1 MAFTAIMFLLG
12 TATTAGLLGLGH
24 YFTHMG
30 KHKKLEVE
38 CDIFHGRWEY
48 DDADPYPLYS
58 PHTCPFISNQFDC
71 QSNGRPDQD
80 YIKYRWKPYSCTLPP
95 FNGKRLLQ
103 RFGGKR
109 IMFVGDSVGYNQWL
123 SLVCMLHSAVP
134 KAKYLLETK
143 GGLSTLT
150 FPAHNVSVMFS
161 RNDFLVDIVDDKN
174 ERILK
179 LDSIANGGQIWKNVD
194 VLVFNTWN
202 EGLQTG
208 KKQSWDVIEEG
219 NARHKDIDRL
229 AAFEKALNTWAKWV
243 NSTVDPKK
251 TKILFQGV
259 SPDHANSRDWADPNA
274 KNCKGQTRPV
284 AGHNYPGG
292 RHRGEAILDK
302 VLGRISKSVRL
313 LNVTAL
319 SQLRKDGHP
328 SSYGSSKGAVDC
340 THWCLPGVPDAW
352 NELLSATL
360 RRY

>member
-1 MAFTAIMFLLG
+1 MADGNMMMLIPTLFTLPILVHSYPTNS
-12 TATTAGLLGLGH
+12 TAKAMVVLT
-24 YFTHMG
+24 
-30 KHKKLEVE
+30 K
-38 CDIFHGRWEY
+38 I
-48 DDADPYPLYS
+48 
-58 PHTCPFISNQFDC
+58 ISNIDG
-71 QSNGRPDQD
+71 NHIHALYHR
-80 YIKYRWKPYSCTLPP
+80 T

-179 LDSIANGGQIWKNVD
+179 LDSIRNGGQIWKDVD

-208 KKQSWDVIEEG
+208 KKQSWDFIEEG

-251 TKILFQGV
+251 TKILFQG
-259 SPDHANSRDWADPNA
+259 
-274 KNCKGQTRPV
+274 
-284 AGHNYPGG
+284 G
-292 RHRGEAILDK
+292 RHRGEAVLDK

-328 SSYGSSKGAVDC
+328 SSYGSSKVAVDC
-340 THWCLPGVPDAW
+340 TQWCLPGRHGFQI
-352 NELLSATL
+352 NK
-360 RRY
+360 